1 MSLVK
6 AYKALERMREA
17 TTSNVP
23 FSFEYISCNETNA
36 TSEGLKRVER
46 AVLRT
51 GYSRTKGIKSQ
62 SLVAFTNLDTGK
74 PGFFYIPLLM
84 KYKGMRLCENQ

>member
-1 MSLVK
+1 
-6 AYKALERMREA
+6 MREA

-51 GYSRTKGIKSQ
+51 GYSRAKGIKSQ

-84 KYKGMRLCENQ
+84 KYKGMLLCENQ

>member
-51 GYSRTKGIKSQ
+51 GYSRVKGIKSQ

-84 KYKGMRLCENQ
+84 KYKGMLLCENQ

>member
-1 MSLVK
+1 MSLIK
-6 AYKALERMREA
+6 AYKALERMRES
-17 TTSNVP
+17 TKSNIP
-23 FSFEYISCNETNA
+23 FSFEYVSCNETDA

-51 GYSRTKGIKSQ
+51 GYSRSKGIKSQ
-62 SLVAFTNLDTGK
+62 SLVGYTNLDTGK

-84 KYKGMRLCENQ
+84 KYKGMLLCGK